1 VEPRF
6 IPRAG
11 GGPVKGRA
19 EDISSTS
26 LPDGDRRQITVL
38 FCDLVGSTEICSQLD
53 PEEYR
58 SVLLHYERICAE
70 ALRQFHG
77 YLYQK
82 QGDGVIAFFGYPAA
96 AEDAA
101 ERAIR
106 AGLTIIDSLSER
118 PVSHVGFLQ
127 ARVGVST
134 GLVVVSDRRSGNASA
149 VGSAMNLAARLQSI
163 AAAGEVLVAN
173 DTKVLAGAYFE
184 YVDRGAQRLKGLPH
198 PVQAWSVPRT
208 SSNDD
213 RFEARLGRSLT
224 PFVGRDKELDL
235 LLQHWRTSESGRGVA
250 VVLSGEPGIGK
261 SRLVLALREAIPT
274 GPLLRLQSSPI
285 FSNSAYYPFVTLLRH
300 ELARRGSAQGL
311 TQAELLSAIFH
322 DRGGNAEM
330 ELASLS
336 ALLSLV
342 DSPALLATSSSFEQR
357 NNAINGFI
365 RSIAW
370 LIEDQPALLVFED
383 AHWADPTTLEV
394 LDRLVAA
401 LQPRKVLAVVTC
413 RLDLKRKWPQGC
425 KFIRLRR
432 LSHRSASRLATT
444 VASGR
449 LSWDIVRDIS
459 AKAGG
464 IPLFLEEV
472 TKFAI
477 EQPKEPSA
485 KAGKEAQIPGSLRD
499 FLAARLDRL
508 EAGRRIAQ
516 VASAFGR
523 EFASDALSAVSG
535 LTDVEVETA
544 LRELSDAGLIYRR
557 SSTASPRFAFKH
569 ALVQDAAYDSLLKTD
584 RQSLHRRIAEH
595 LGGQQSESDVI
606 TLEVLAH
613 HYTEARLPA
622 KAVQYWYQAGK
633 RSLAQSA
640 NAEAIA
646 TLTRGLSVVQQIED
660 PVERSRAELTLAIL
674 MGNAL
679 MAVKGYG
686 SPEVGE
692 VFDRA
697 RALCETQGG
706 PTGQFPVLRGLW
718 MFYLVRGQLG
728 IAEDLGAQMLK
739 VATASG
745 LTAERL
751 EAHRSAGMTQYFLGN
766 FGDALTHLETS
777 YGLYDEI
784 QHRDHAL
791 LYGTDPGVACHCY
804 VASSLWALGFPDQAV
819 ERMRLGV
826 ELAERH
832 GHAFSKAFAYF
843 FASLIHLYRQEPRTA
858 RDLADVSIALCRKG
872 GFALWLGI
880 ALVVRGW
887 AREAQ
892 GDRGGV
898 KEMLQGLQIFRATG
912 AKLAHTF
919 MMSTLAD
926 VFLQRR
932 QYDRARAAVLESLQE
947 VGPKTEQ
954 VFHAEL
960 LRLQG
965 LICLR
970 EAGER
975 GFRGNRHA
983 LAEGG
988 ERHLL
993 DAIAVARKQNA
1004 RAFLLRATSDLC
1016 RLLMAR
1022 GDHDQAR
1029 RFLEA
1034 QLQGLKEGLET
1045 ADRADAEELLRS
1057 AAPAERQVL
1066 RPIRA

>member
-1 VEPRF
+1 M
-6 IPRAG
+6 
-11 GGPVKGRA
+11 KGRP

-26 LPDGDRRQITVL
+26 MPDGDRRQITVL

-53 PEEYR
+53 PEEYQ
-58 SVLLHYERICAE
+58 SVLLHYEGICAE
-70 ALRQFHG
+70 ALHRFHG

-82 QGDGVIAFFGYPAA
+82 QGDGVIAFFGYPTA

-106 AGLTIIDSLSER
+106 AGLTIIGSLSQR
-118 PVSHVGFLQ
+118 PVSDVGFLK
-127 ARVGVST
+127 ARVGIST
-134 GLVVVSDRRSGNASA
+134 GLVVISDRRAANASA
-149 VGSAMNLAARLQSI
+149 VGNAMNLAARLQSI
-163 AAAGEVLVAN
+163 AATGEVLVAN
-173 DTKVLAGAYFE
+173 DTKFLAGAYFE
-184 YVDRGAQRLKGLPH
+184 YVDRGAQRIKGLPH
-198 PVQAWSVPRT
+198 PVQVWSVPRT

-235 LLQHWRTSESGRGVA
+235 LLQHWRASESGRGVA

-274 GPLLRLQSSPI
+274 GPMLRLQSSPV
-285 FSNSAYYPFVTLLRH
+285 FSNSAYYPFVTLLRD
-300 ELARRGSAQGL
+300 ELARRGSARGL
-311 TQAELLSAIFH
+311 TQAELLSAIFQ
-322 DRGGNAEM
+322 DGGANAEM

-370 LIEDQPALLVFED
+370 LIEDQPALLIFED

-394 LDRLVAA
+394 LDRLVAT
-401 LQPRKVLAVVTC
+401 LRPRKVLVVVTC
-413 RLDLKRKWPQGC
+413 RLDLKRKWPPGC

-432 LSHRSASRLATT
+432 LSHGSASRLATT

-449 LSWDIVRDIS
+449 LSSDILRDIS

-477 EQPKEPSA
+477 EQPEEPSS
-485 KAGKEAQIPGSLRD
+485 KAGKDAQIPGSLRD

-508 EAGRRIAQ
+508 AAGRRVAQ
-516 VASAFGR
+516 MASAFGR
-523 EFASDALSAVSG
+523 EFAPDGLSAVSG
-535 LTDVEVETA
+535 FTDEEVERA
-544 LRELSDAGLIYRR
+544 LWELADAGLIYRR

-569 ALVQDAAYDSLLKTD
+569 ALIQDAAYDSLLKTD
-584 RQSLHRRIAEH
+584 RQSLHRRIAEY
-595 LGGQQSESDVI
+595 LERQQSESDVI
-606 TLEVLAH
+606 AFEVLAH
-613 HYTEARLPA
+613 HYTEARLPS
-622 KAVQYWYQAGK
+622 KAVQYWHRAGK

-640 NAEAIA
+640 NVEAIA
-646 TLTRGLSVVQQIED
+646 NLTRGLAVVQQIED

-697 RALCETQGG
+697 RALCETQGSA
-706 PTGQFPVLRGLW
+706 TGQFPVLRGLW
-718 MFYLVRGQLG
+718 MFYLVRGQLE
-728 IAEDLGAQMLK
+728 IAEDLTAQMLN

-751 EAHRSAGMTQYFLGN
+751 EAHRSVGMTHYYLGN
-766 FGDALTHLETS
+766 FGNAVTHLETS
-777 YGLYDEI
+777 FGLYDEI

-804 VASSLWALGFPDQAV
+804 VASSLWVLGSPEQAI
-819 ERMRLGV
+819 ERLRLGV

-843 FASLIHLYRQEPRTA
+843 FASLIHLHRRDAGNA
-858 RDLADVSIALCRKG
+858 RDLADVAIALCRKG
-872 GFALWLGI
+872 EFALWLGI

-892 GDRGGV
+892 DDRGGV
-898 KEMLQGLQIFRATG
+898 REMLQGLQIFRATG

-919 MMSTLAD
+919 LMSTLAD
-926 VFLQRR
+926 VFLRRR
-932 QYDRARAAVLESLQE
+932 QYDRARAVVLESLQQ
-947 VGPKTEQ
+947 VGPKTER

-975 GFRGNRHA
+975 GFRRNRHA
-983 LAEGG
+983 LAENG

-1004 RAFLLRATSDLC
+1004 RAFLLRATCDLC
-1016 RLLMAR
+1016 RLLLAR
-1022 GDHDQAR
+1022 DDHDQAR
-1029 RFLEA
+1029 RLLEGE
-1034 QLQGLKEGLET
+1034 LQGFEANLET
-1045 ADRADAEELLRS
+1045 ADRADAEKLLRS
-1057 AAPAERQVL
+1057 AARAKRRAL
-1066 RPIRA
+1066 RPAPV

>member
-1 VEPRF
+1 
-6 IPRAG
+6 
-11 GGPVKGRA
+11 VKGRP
-19 EDISSTS
+19 EDLSSTS
-26 LPDGDRRQITVL
+26 MPDGDRRQITVL
-38 FCDLVGSTEICSQLD
+38 FCDLVGSTEICAQLD
-53 PEEYR
+53 PEEYQ
-58 SVLLHYERICAE
+58 SVLLHYVGICAE
-70 ALRQFHG
+70 ALQRFHG

-82 QGDGVIAFFGYPAA
+82 QGDGIIAYFGYPTA

-106 AGLTIIDSLSER
+106 AGLMIIDALSQR
-118 PVSHVGFLQ
+118 PVSDVGFLK
-127 ARVGVST
+127 ARVGIST
-134 GLVVVSDRRSGNASA
+134 GLVVISDPRSGNVSA
-149 VGSAMNLAARLQSI
+149 VGNAMNLAARLQSI
-163 AAAGEVLVAN
+163 AATGEVLVAN
-173 DTKVLAGAYFE
+173 DTKLLAGAYFE
-184 YVDRGAQRLKGLPH
+184 YVDRGAQRLKGLPQ
-198 PVQAWSVPRT
+198 PVHAWSVLRT

-213 RFEARLGRSLT
+213 RFEARLGRSIT
-224 PFVGRDKELDL
+224 PFVARDKELDL
-235 LLQHWRTSESGRGVA
+235 LLQHWRSSENGSGVT

-261 SRLVLALREAIPT
+261 SRLVLALREVIPT
-274 GPLLRLQSSPI
+274 VPMLRLQSSPI
-285 FSNSAYYPFVTLLRH
+285 FSNSAYYPFVSLLRD
-300 ELARRGSAQGL
+300 ELARRGSAQSL

-322 DRGGNAEM
+322 DGGANAAM

-342 DSPALLATSSSFEQR
+342 DSPVPLATSSSFEQR

-370 LIEDQPALLVFED
+370 LIEDQPALLIFED

-394 LDRLVAA
+394 LGRLVAT
-401 LQPRKVLAVVTC
+401 LRSRKVLVIVTC
-413 RLDLKRKWPQGC
+413 RLDLKRKWPPGC
-425 KFIRLRR
+425 KFLRLRR
-432 LSHRSASRLATT
+432 LSHRSARRLATT

-449 LSWDIVRDIS
+449 LSSDVLRDIS

-472 TKFAI
+472 TKLAI
-477 EQPKEPSA
+477 EQPEAASP
-485 KAGKEAQIPGSLRD
+485 KAGKDGRIPGSLRD

-508 EAGRRIAQ
+508 AAGRRIAQ

-523 EFASDALSAVSG
+523 DFAPDALSAVSG
-535 LTDVEVETA
+535 FTEARVETA
-544 LRELSDAGLIYRR
+544 LRQLSDAGLIYRR
-557 SSTASPRFAFKH
+557 SSTVGPRFAFKH
-569 ALVQDAAYDSLLKTD
+569 ALIQDAAYDSLLKTD

-595 LGGQQSESDVI
+595 LENQRSDSDII

-622 KAVQYWYQAGK
+622 KAVQYCYQAGK

-646 TLTRGLSVVQQIED
+646 TLSRGLGLVQQIED
-660 PVERSRAELTLAIL
+660 PVERSRAELILAIL

-679 MAVKGYG
+679 MAVKGYT

-697 RALCETQGG
+697 RAVCETQGVA
-706 PTGQFPVLRGLW
+706 TGQFPVLRGLW
-718 MFYLVRGQLG
+718 MFYLVGGRLR
-728 IAEDLGAQMLK
+728 IAEDLSAQMLN
-739 VATASG
+739 VSTASG

-751 EAHRSAGMTQYFLGN
+751 EAHRSAGITQYYLGN
-766 FGDALTHLETS
+766 FGEAVTHLETS
-777 YGLYDEI
+777 LGLYDEV

-804 VASSLWALGFPDQAV
+804 VAICLWVLGPSEQDIV
-819 ERMRLGV
+819 RMRLGV

-843 FASLIHLYRQEPRTA
+843 YASLLYFCRQDSAKA
-858 RDLADVSIALCRKG
+858 RDLADVGIALSRKG
-872 GFALWLGI
+872 GFALWLGV

-898 KEMLQGLQIFRATG
+898 KEILQGLQTFRASG
-912 AKLAHTF
+912 AKIGYTF
-919 MMSTLAD
+919 IMSVLGE

-932 QYDRARAAVLESLQE
+932 QYDRARAVVLEPLQE
-947 VGPKTEQ
+947 VGPKTERI
-954 VFHAEL
+954 FHAEL

-970 EAGER
+970 EASER
-975 GFRGNRHA
+975 GFRGNRDA
-983 LAEGG
+983 LAEDG
-988 ERHLL
+988 ERHLW
-993 DAIAVARKQNA
+993 DAIAVAREQNA

-1029 RFLEA
+1029 RLLEG
-1034 QLQGLKEGLET
+1034 QLQGLQAGLET
-1045 ADRADAEELLRS
+1045 ADLNDAKNSLRS
-1057 AAPAERQVL
+1057 AAPAKHRAL
-1066 RPIRA
+1066 RPAPV

>member
-1 VEPRF
+1 
-6 IPRAG
+6 
-11 GGPVKGRA
+11 VKARP

-26 LPDGDRRQITVL
+26 MPDGDRRQITVL

-53 PEEYR
+53 PEEYQ
-58 SVLLHYERICAE
+58 SVLLHYQRICSE
-70 ALRQFHG
+70 ALHEFHG
-77 YLYQK
+77 YLYQQ
-82 QGDGVIAFFGYPAA
+82 QGDGIIAFFGYPTA

-106 AGLTIIDSLSER
+106 AGLRIIDSLSKR
-118 PVSHVGFLQ
+118 SVSNVGFLK

-134 GLVVVSDRRSGNASA
+134 GLVVISDRRSGNASA
-149 VGSAMNLAARLQSI
+149 VGNAMNLAARLQSI
-163 AAAGEVLVAN
+163 AATGEVLVAN

-274 GPLLRLQSSPI
+274 GATLRLQSSPV
-285 FSNSAYYPFVTLLRH
+285 FSNSAYYPFVTLLRD
-300 ELARRGSAQGL
+300 ELARRGSARGL

-322 DRGGNAEM
+322 DGGGNAEM

-370 LIEDQPALLVFED
+370 LIEDQPALLIFED

-401 LQPRKVLAVVTC
+401 LQPRKVLVVVTC

-432 LSHRSASRLATT
+432 LSHGSASRLATT

-449 LSWDIVRDIS
+449 LSSDILRDIS

-477 EQPKEPSA
+477 EQPEEPSS
-485 KAGKEAQIPGSLRD
+485 KAGKDAQIPGSLRD

-508 EAGRRIAQ
+508 AAGRPIAQ

-523 EFASDALSAVSG
+523 EFAPDALSAVSG
-535 LTDVEVETA
+535 FTDGEVERA
-544 LRELSDAGLIYRR
+544 LWELADAGLIYRR

-569 ALVQDAAYDSLLKTD
+569 ALIQDAAYDSLLKTD
-584 RQSLHRRIAEH
+584 RQSLHRRIGEH
-595 LGGQQSESDVI
+595 LEGQQSESDV

-613 HYTEARLPA
+613 HYTEARLPG
-622 KAVQYWYQAGK
+622 KAVQYWYRAGK

-646 TLTRGLSVVQQIED
+646 TLTRGLAVVQQIED
-660 PVERSRAELTLAIL
+660 PVERSRAELTLATL

-697 RALCETQGG
+697 RALCETQGSA
-706 PTGQFPVLRGLW
+706 TGQFPVLRGLW
-718 MFYLVRGQLG
+718 MFYLVRGQLE
-728 IAEDLGAQMLK
+728 IAEDLAAQMLN

-745 LTAERL
+745 LTSERL
-751 EAHRSAGMTQYFLGN
+751 EAHRSVGMTQYYLGD
-766 FGDALTHLETS
+766 FGDAVTHLETS
-777 YGLYDEI
+777 FGLYDEI

-804 VASSLWALGFPDQAV
+804 VASSLWALGSPDQAV
-819 ERMRLGV
+819 ERVSLGV

-843 FASLIHLYRQEPRTA
+843 FASLIHLYRRDAGNA
-858 RDLADVSIALCRKG
+858 RDLADVAIALCRKG
-872 GFALWLGI
+872 EFALWLGI

-898 KEMLQGLQIFRATG
+898 REMLQGLQIFRATG

-919 MMSTLAD
+919 LMSTLAD
-926 VFLQRR
+926 VFLRRR
-932 QYDRARAAVLESLQE
+932 QYDRARAVVLESLQQ
-947 VGPKTEQ
+947 VGPKTER

-983 LAEGG
+983 LAEDG
-988 ERHLL
+988 ERHLQ

-1016 RLLMAR
+1016 QLLMAR
-1022 GDHDQAR
+1022 GDHDRAR
-1029 RFLEA
+1029 RFLEV
-1034 QLQGLKEGLET
+1034 QLHGLEEGLET
-1045 ADRADAEELLRS
+1045 ADRAEAEKLLRS
-1057 AAPAERQVL
+1057 VAPAERQAL
-1066 RPIRA
+1066 RSTPA

>member
-1 VEPRF
+1 M
-6 IPRAG
+6 
-11 GGPVKGRA
+11 KGQP
-19 EDISSTS
+19 EDISSTAV
-26 LPDGDRRQITVL
+26 PDGDRRQITVL
-38 FCDLVGSTEICSQLD
+38 FCDLVGSTEICAQLD
-53 PEEYR
+53 PEEYQ
-58 SVLLHYERICAE
+58 SVLLHYEGICAE
-70 ALRQFHG
+70 ALQRFHG

-82 QGDGVIAFFGYPAA
+82 QGDGIIAYFGYPTA

-106 AGLTIIDSLSER
+106 AGLMIIDVLSQR
-118 PVSHVGFLQ
+118 PVSDVGFLK

-134 GLVVVSDRRSGNASA
+134 GLVVISDPRSGNVSA
-149 VGSAMNLAARLQSI
+149 VGNAMNLAARLQSG

-173 DTKVLAGAYFE
+173 ATKVLAGAYFE
-184 YVDRGAQRLKGLPH
+184 YVDRGAQRLKGLPQ
-198 PVQAWSVPRT
+198 PVHAWSVLRT

-213 RFEARLGRSLT
+213 RFEARLGRSIT

-235 LLQHWRTSESGRGVA
+235 LLQHWRSSENGSGVT

-261 SRLVLALREAIPT
+261 SQLVLALREVIPT
-274 GPLLRLQSSPI
+274 GPMLRLQSSPI
-285 FSNSAYYPFVTLLRH
+285 FSNSAYYPFVSLLRD
-300 ELARRGSAQGL
+300 ELARRGSAQSL

-322 DRGGNAEM
+322 DGGANAVM

-342 DSPALLATSSSFEQR
+342 DGPAPLATSSSFEQR

-370 LIEDQPALLVFED
+370 LIEDQPALLIFED

-394 LDRLVAA
+394 LDRLVAT
-401 LQPRKVLAVVTC
+401 LRSRKVLAIVTC
-413 RLDLKRKWPQGC
+413 RLDLKRKWPPGC
-425 KFIRLRR
+425 KFLRLRR
-432 LSHRSASRLATT
+432 LSHRSARRLATT

-449 LSWDIVRDIS
+449 LSSDVLRDIS

-472 TKFAI
+472 TKLAI
-477 EQPKEPSA
+477 EQPEAPSP
-485 KAGKEAQIPGSLRD
+485 KAGKDGRIPGSLRD

-508 EAGRRIAQ
+508 AAGRRIAQ

-523 EFASDALSAVSG
+523 DFAPDALSAVSG
-535 LTDVEVETA
+535 FTKARVETA
-544 LRELSDAGLIYRR
+544 LRQLSDAGLIYRR
-557 SSTASPRFAFKH
+557 SSTAGPRFAFKH
-569 ALVQDAAYDSLLKTD
+569 ALIQDAAYDSLLKTD

-595 LGGQQSESDVI
+595 LERQQSESDVI
-606 TLEVLAH
+606 AFEVLAH
-613 HYTEARLPA
+613 HYTEARLPS
-622 KAVQYWYQAGK
+622 KAVQYWHKAGK

-640 NAEAIA
+640 NVEAIA
-646 TLTRGLSVVQQIED
+646 TLTRGLVVVQQIED
-660 PVERSRAELTLAIL
+660 PAERSRADLTLAIL

-706 PTGQFPVLRGLW
+706 ATGQFPVLRGLW
-718 MFYLVRGQLG
+718 VFYLTRGQLG
-728 IAEDLGAQMLK
+728 IAEDLTAQMLN

-766 FGDALTHLETS
+766 FGNAVTHLETS
-777 YGLYDEI
+777 FGLYDEI

-804 VASSLWALGFPDQAV
+804 VASSLWVLGSPEQAI
-819 ERMRLGV
+819 ERLRLGV

-843 FASLIHLYRQEPRTA
+843 FASLVHLCR
-858 RDLADVSIALCRKG
+858 RDAGNALDHANVGIALCRKG

-898 KEMLQGLQIFRATG
+898 KEVLQGLQIFRATG
-912 AKLAHTF
+912 AKIGYTF
-919 MMSTLAD
+919 IISALAD

-932 QYDRARAAVLESLQE
+932 QYDRATAVVLESLQE
-947 VGPKTEQ
+947 VGPKTER

-975 GFRGNRHA
+975 GFRGNRDA
-983 LAEGG
+983 LAEDG
-988 ERHLL
+988 ERHLR
-993 DAIAVARKQNA
+993 DAIAVAREQNA

-1016 RLLMAR
+1016 RLLMGR
-1022 GDHDQAR
+1022 GDHDQAQR
-1029 RFLEA
+1029 LLEGQGLEA
-1034 QLQGLKEGLET
+1034 GLEP
-1045 ADRADAEELLRS
+1045 ADWDDAKKLLLS
-1057 AAPAERQVL
+1057 AAASKRQTL
-1066 RPIRA
+1066 RPAAV

>member
-1 VEPRF
+1 M
-6 IPRAG
+6 
-11 GGPVKGRA
+11 
-19 EDISSTS
+19 
-26 LPDGDRRQITVL
+26 PDGDRRQITVL

-53 PEEYR
+53 PEEYQ

-70 ALRQFHG
+70 ALHRFHG

-82 QGDGVIAFFGYPAA
+82 QGDGVIAFFGYPTA

-106 AGLTIIDSLSER
+106 AGLTIINSLSQR
-118 PVSHVGFLQ
+118 PVSDVGFLE

-134 GLVVVSDRRSGNASA
+134 GLVIISDPRSGNASA
-149 VGSAMNLAARLQSI
+149 VGNAMNLAARLQSI
-163 AAAGEVLVAN
+163 AAAGEVLVASN
-173 DTKVLAGAYFE
+173 TKVLAGAYFE

-261 SRLVLALREAIPT
+261 SRLVLALREVIPT
-274 GPLLRLQSSPI
+274 GPMLRLQSSPI
-285 FSNSAYYPFVTLLRH
+285 FSNSAYYPFVTLLRD

-322 DRGGNAEM
+322 DGGANAEM
-330 ELASLS
+330 ELASVS

-370 LIEDQPALLVFED
+370 LIEDQPALLIFED

-394 LDRLVAA
+394 LDRLVAT
-401 LQPRKVLAVVTC
+401 LRPRKVLVIVTC

-449 LSWDIVRDIS
+449 LSSDILRDIS
-459 AKAGG
+459 AKASG

-477 EQPKEPSA
+477 EQPEEPSS
-485 KAGKEAQIPGSLRD
+485 KAGKDAQIPGSLRD
-499 FLAARLDRL
+499 LLAARLDRL
-508 EAGRRIAQ
+508 AAGRRIAQ

-523 EFASDALSAVSG
+523 EFAPDALSAVSG
-535 LTDVEVETA
+535 FTDARVERA

-557 SSTASPRFAFKH
+557 SSTGSSRFAFKH
-569 ALVQDAAYDSLLKTD
+569 ALIQDAAYDSLLKTD
-584 RQSLHRRIAEH
+584 RQSLHRQIAEH
-595 LGGQQSESDVI
+595 LEGQQSESDGV

-613 HYTEARLPA
+613 HYTEARLSA

-633 RSLAQSA
+633 RSLVQSA

-646 TLTRGLSVVQQIED
+646 TLSRGLGLVQQIED
-660 PVERSRAELTLAIL
+660 PVERSRAEVTLAIL

-679 MAVKGYG
+679 MAVKGNG

-706 PTGQFPVLRGLW
+706 ATGQFPVFRGLW
-718 MFYLVRGQLG
+718 IFYLVSGQLG
-728 IAEDLGAQMLK
+728 IAEDLATQMLN

-751 EAHRSAGMTQYFLGN
+751 EAHRSAGMAQYFLGN
-766 FGDALTHLETS
+766 FGDAVTHLETS
-777 YGLYDEI
+777 FGLYDEI

-804 VASSLWALGFPDQAV
+804 VAASLWLLGSPDQAI
-819 ERMRLGV
+819 ERVRLGV

-832 GHAFSKAFAYF
+832 GHPFSKAFAYF
-843 FASLIHLYRQEPRTA
+843 FASLIYLCRRDAANA
-858 RDLADVSIALCRKG
+858 RDLADVGIALCRKG

-892 GDRGGV
+892 GDRRGV

-912 AKLAHTF
+912 AKIAYTF
-919 MMSTLAD
+919 IMSTLAD

-932 QYDRARAAVLESLQE
+932 QYDRARAVVLESLQE
-947 VGPKTEQ
+947 IGPKTER

-975 GFRGNRHA
+975 GFRGNRDA
-983 LAEGG
+983 LVEDG

-1004 RAFLLRATSDLC
+1004 RVFLLRATSDLC

-1022 GDHDQAR
+1022 GDHDRAR
-1029 RFLEA
+1029 RFLEG
-1034 QLQGLKEGLET
+1034 QLQGLEVGFET
-1045 ADRADAEELLRS
+1045 ADQADAEKLLRS
-1057 AAPAERQVL
+1057 PAPTKRPASRARLRFRAPSRAAV
-1066 RPIRA
+1066 RPRRCRSSPTPPDRC